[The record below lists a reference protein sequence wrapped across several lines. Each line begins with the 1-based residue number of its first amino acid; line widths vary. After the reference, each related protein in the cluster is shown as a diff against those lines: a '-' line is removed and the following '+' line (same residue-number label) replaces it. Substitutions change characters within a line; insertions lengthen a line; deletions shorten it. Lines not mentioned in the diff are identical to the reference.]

1 MSNLE
6 IPPEYNWAQIE
17 VILYVLENI
26 DISMWD
32 EGYRKIYKHLYERFR
47 KLKEEIK

>member
-1 MSNLE
+1 MSNIEKL
-6 IPPEYNWAQIE
+6 PEYNWAQIE
-17 VILYVLENI
+17 VILYALENI

-32 EGYRKIYKHLYERFR
+32 EGYREVYKHLYERFR

>member
-17 VILYVLENI
+17 VILYALENI

-32 EGYRKIYKHLYERFR
+32 EGTPPRDMSEELHKMI
-47 KLKEEIK
+47 KELEA